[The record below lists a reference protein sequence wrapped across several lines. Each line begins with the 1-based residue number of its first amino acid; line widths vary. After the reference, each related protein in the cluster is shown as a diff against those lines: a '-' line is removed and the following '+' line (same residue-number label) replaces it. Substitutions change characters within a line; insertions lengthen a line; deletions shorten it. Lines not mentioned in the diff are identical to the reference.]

1 MRPESLP
8 NMGSTFALGGYPAAG
23 LFVGKKNGP
32 APKQVLPTQP
42 EKSADQMTQ
51 AELLDQVKSLMPKV
65 ARRGQS
71 KTAGKKHALLLTD
84 LENGAR
90 FAKDHGLD
98 VRYYKVDKK
107 WWQWDGKRWA
117 RDETGRMDR
126 LAKATAKRIVKDCW
140 DAGIDP
146 DAPEDKGRV
155 RQLME
160 MQSMRRIES
169 MVKAA
174 QTEEEMVVTPA
185 QFDTHPWLLN
195 VKNGVID
202 LKTGELSKH
211 KRDQYITK
219 LCPVTHDK
227 KAECPKFLAFLKQIM
242 DGDEEMVGFLQRIFG
257 YALTGDTREQCFFL
271 LHGQGRNGKSTLL
284 GVIGHILSE
293 YAVNTPTNTLLSRGS
308 GSEMISNDLARLKG
322 ARLVTAVEA
331 EVNRHLAESLIKQM
345 TGGDKVTA
353 RFLWGEY
360 FDFFP
365 EFKLI
370 IAANHKPNITGQDL
384 AIWRRIHLIPFD
396 VTIAEDQVDRD
407 LQASL
412 KAEAS
417 GILNWM
423 LAGCQEWRRAGLQVP
438 QKVKDATET
447 YKGDQDIVGEFL
459 AAGNYVLDPAGSVT
473 SAELYTAYKAWA
485 DEQGDR
491 PLNRRELAIKLSDKG
506 FKADRAKGG
515 VRLWRG
521 LKAWEIE
528 RGADGDLWKP
538 K

>member
-1 MRPESLP
+1 MRPQPLP
-8 NMGSTFALGGYPAAG
+8 NMGSTFALTGYPAAG
-23 LFVGKKNGP
+23 LFIGKKNGTVP
-32 APKQVLPTQP
+32 APPAPAAPALAGSSPAAPAATK
-42 EKSADQMTQ
+42 
-51 AELLDQVKSLMPKV
+51 PK
-65 ARRGQS
+65 ANA
-71 KTAGKKHALLLTD
+71 TPLLLTD

-98 VRYYKVDKK
+98 IRYYKVDKK

-126 LAKATAKRIVKDCW
+126 LAKMTAKRIVKDCW
-140 DAGIDP
+140 DAGVEP
-146 DAPEDKGRV
+146 DKARAKALLE
-155 RQLME
+155 ME
-160 MQSMRRIES
+160 SMRRIES
-169 MVKAA
+169 MVRAA

-211 KRDQYITK
+211 QRDHYITK
-219 LCPVTHDK
+219 LCPVTYDK
-227 KAECPKFLAFLKQIM
+227 KAECPKFLAFMKQIM

-396 VTIAEDQVDRD
+396 VTIPEDQVDRD
-407 LQASL
+407 LQTNL

-459 AAGNYVLDPAGSVT
+459 TAKSYVIDPAGSVS
-473 SAELYTAYKAWA
+473 SADLFRDYKEWA
-485 DEQGDR
+485 EEQGDR
-491 PLNRRELAIKLSDKG
+491 ALNRRELAIKLNDKG
-506 FKADRAKGG
+506 FKADKGAKG
-515 VRLWRG
+515 VRVWRG
-521 LKAWEIE
+521 LKAWEIDRTLDAE
-528 RGADGDLWKP
+528 LWKP